1 MYHYTSHKV
10 VVEGKRGGHNSKF
23 FLLKLV
29 QTKPAASKTNYP
41 NLRKQK
47 LSSVVSAYFSSL
59 FKFGEKH
66 SLLFASFLLSFPLM

>member
-29 QTKPAASKTNYP
+29 QTKPAASKTNSP
-41 NLRKQK
+41 K
-47 LSSVVSAYFSSL
+47 SA
-59 FKFGEKH
+59 
-66 SLLFASFLLSFPLM
+66 